1 MLDMTNTPE
10 ITMHEEAPKLS
21 IADRIRKHKAD
32 NPNASARE
40 ISEAIGTHVV
50 YVHQVLATPPK
61 KPKKVEVAKKETKA
75 PVASEKQISKK
86 EHQRLLGELEVKNAL
101 IGAQL
106 ERIKNLLAITE
117 YLEEKIEELNELKY
131 R

>member
-1 MLDMTNTPE
+1 MLIMTNTPE

-61 KPKKVEVAKKETKA
+61 KPKKVEVAKKDTKA
-75 PVASEKQISKK
+75 PVAPEKQISKK
-86 EHQRLLGELEVKNAL
+86 EHQNLVDDNEVKRM
-101 IGAQL
+101 IIEAQF
-106 ERIKNLLAITE
+106 ERIKSLLVIVE
-117 YLEEKIEELNELKY
+117 YLEEKIEEMNESKY
-131 R
+131 S